1 MRNLLGAIVGIAV
14 ALGTILLF
22 DWIAHFLHPV
32 PEDFDKT
39 DSSAIA
45 AHIQAAPIE
54 ALIVLV
60 SGWFIAAF
68 DGVFLACL
76 IGHAKRY
83 LFAIPIGGLVLV
95 ATVSNLILIPHPVWV
110 TAAGPILIILAAWLA
125 TLVAPKPKP
134 AEHA

>member
-1 MRNLLGAIVGIAV
+1 MRNLLGAVVGVAV

-22 DWIAHFLHPV
+22 DCISHQLHPV
-32 PEDFDKT
+32 PEGFDID
-39 DSSAIA
+39 DSAALA
-45 AHIQAAPIE
+45 AHIGAAPIE

-76 IGHAKRY
+76 IGRAKRY
-83 LFAIPIGGLVLV
+83 LFAISIGGLVLV

-110 TAAGPILIILAAWLA
+110 TAAGPLLIILAAWLA
-125 TLVAPKPKP
+125 TLVAPKPRP
-134 AEHA
+134 ADHA